1 MIEGNLCENCSK
13 RKVCSRQAKL
23 APFSNDA
30 KKDLGVTIKI
40 ISCENFTSSED

>member
-13 RKVCSRQAKL
+13 KKVCSRQTKL

-40 ISCENFTSSED
+40 ISCENFTESDE